1 MKKITMILSVTAL
14 LLGAFTATASAQT
27 VGVAD
32 DCSHDRAR
40 GECSPGTSAPSQDAM
55 MAVITSGST
64 QSLMSTLE
72 YGQLVD
78 CHACVVPLMNRVLE
92 DDSARAREF
101 GAWWLRQRTFSASMA
116 FDFFRR
122 TLEGDTDPVRRAR
135 AAEAVGEFLTPH
147 AVPLLTE
154 ALTDLDAG
162 VREAAVRGLG
172 RTNHIQSQ
180 LGIATAMAD
189 AAPEVRLA
197 AVKQVNLIN
206 AFTQFDSLIGALA
219 DADASVRQEAALQA
233 GQRNVTDA
241 VPALSALLTADEDAN
256 VRRAAAWALGSI
268 GGSEAQTA
276 LGDALATESDE
287 NVLQAISIAR
297 QMR

>member
-1 MKKITMILSVTAL
+1 MKKINMILSLAAL

-27 VGVAD
+27 AGVAD
-32 DCSHDRAR
+32 DCSFDRAR

-55 MAVITSGST
+55 MAVIASGST
-64 QSLMSTLE
+64 QRLMATLE
-72 YGQLVD
+72 YGQMVD
-78 CHACVVPLMNRVLE
+78 CNACVVPLMNRILA
-92 DDSARAREF
+92 DDNPRAREF
-101 GAWWLRQRTFSASMA
+101 GAWWLRQRTFSASMS

-122 TLEGDTDPVRRAR
+122 TLAGDTDAVRRAR
-135 AAEAVGEFLTPH
+135 AAEAIGEFLTPH

-154 ALTDLDAG
+154 ALSDADAG

-180 LGIATAMAD
+180 MGIATAMSD

-197 AVKQVNLIN
+197 AVKQVNMIN
-206 AFTQFDSLIGALA
+206 AFTQFDALIGALA
-219 DADASVRQEAALQA
+219 DADASVRQEAALQL
-233 GQRNVTDA
+233 GQRSVSDA
-241 VPALSALLTADEDAN
+241 VPALTALLTADEDAG

-268 GGSEAQTA
+268 GGSDARTA
-276 LGDALATESDE
+276 LGDALTTESDE